1 MIATKLPL
9 PVLTVRIHMIAFDG
23 IVKSQFA
30 CANGSSCY
38 LSPTVYITE
47 GDVTGAKPLTK
58 Y

>member
-9 PVLTVRIHMIAFDG
+9 PVHNHMIAFDG

-38 LSPTVYITE
+38 LSPTVYITG